1 MPKNDLCFLV
11 QLVYSLYLIKCFMK
25 LFNIDFSLLDIS
37 VVFIN
42 IFIYN
47 PFVNK
52 FNIKFK
58 QFTWFMTMVAV
69 VYI

>member
-42 IFIYN
+42 TLIYN

-58 QFTWFMTMVAV
+58 QFT
-69 VYI
+69 

>member
-37 VVFIN
+37 VVFIS

-47 PFVNK
+47 PFVSSSILISNSSLDL
-52 FNIKFK
+52 
-58 QFTWFMTMVAV
+58 
-69 VYI
+69 